1 VAIAYFLDSSAILKR
16 YLAEQGSHYVSTL
29 PPDPNSL
36 LYIVQIAGVEV
47 VSAIARQRA
56 GKIISKDKA
65 HAAIVQFRTDFAR
78 RYIVLKHSDRLIE
91 RAMQLAETHALRAYD
106 SVQLAAALSL
116 VGRVAGLAVTFVCA
130 DKQLNVVAQQEGL
143 LVSDP
148 NLYP

>member
-1 VAIAYFLDSSAILKR
+1 MAHTYFLDSSAILKR
-16 YLAEQGSHYVSTL
+16 YLEEKGSHYVSTL

-47 VSAIARQRA
+47 VSAIARQRL
-56 GKIISKDKA
+56 GKTISKGKA
-65 HAAIVQFRTDFAR
+65 HAAIVQFRADFIS

-91 RAMQLAETHALRAYD
+91 RAMQLAEIHALRAYD

-116 VGRVAGLAVTFVCA
+116 VDRVAGLAVTFVCA
-130 DKQLNVVAQQEGL
+130 DKQLNAIAQLEGL
-143 LVSDP
+143 MVSDP